1 MESEVVVPQM
11 LVLSL
16 PMGIPLTKRV
26 SRSTSGHS
34 ETGRTGQVHRII
46 FRCNSKR
53 LCNRDDCK
61 PFQDLRII
69 CLLYWIME

>member
-16 PMGIPLTKRV
+16 PMGIPLTTRV
-26 SRSTSGHS
+26 SLSTSGHS

-46 FRCNSKR
+46 FMCNSKR
-53 LCNRDDCK
+53 SCNRDDCK
-61 PFQDLRII
+61 PSQDLRII
-69 CLLYWIME
+69 CLLYWIIE